1 MLAAGTALSGRLTC
15 QSDLHCEG
23 RFVGEIDV
31 QGHLTVGAGASVE
44 GPLRARTV
52 TVLGE
57 VRGAVRGTDQVEVQS
72 GGSVRGDVSSAC
84 VVLASGSELDGRID
98 IEPPCRASPCDR
110 PDASR

>member
-1 MLAAGTALSGRLTC
+1 MAPTSLISAGTELAGRLNC
-15 QSDLHCEG
+15 EADLQCEG
-23 RFVGEIDV
+23 RFVGELEI
-31 QGHLTVGAGASVE
+31 QGHLTVGAGAVVE

-57 VRGAVRGTDQVEVQS
+57 VRGSVHGADRVELQS

-98 IEPPCRASPCDR
+98 ITG
-110 PDASR
+110 